1 MNKETVSI
9 IMPVYNGA
17 KTIISSVES
26 IIHQSY
32 QDFVLYIID
41 DCSTDDTFSLINSRY
56 KNNQKIR
63 ILRNKTN

>member
-26 IIHQSY
+26 II
-32 QDFVLYIID
+32 
-41 DCSTDDTFSLINSRY
+41 
-56 KNNQKIR
+56 
-63 ILRNKTN
+63 

>member
-26 IIHQSY
+26 
-32 QDFVLYIID
+32 
-41 DCSTDDTFSLINSRY
+41 
-56 KNNQKIR
+56 
-63 ILRNKTN
+63 

>member
-26 IIHQSY
+26 I
-32 QDFVLYIID
+32 
-41 DCSTDDTFSLINSRY
+41 
-56 KNNQKIR
+56 
-63 ILRNKTN
+63 